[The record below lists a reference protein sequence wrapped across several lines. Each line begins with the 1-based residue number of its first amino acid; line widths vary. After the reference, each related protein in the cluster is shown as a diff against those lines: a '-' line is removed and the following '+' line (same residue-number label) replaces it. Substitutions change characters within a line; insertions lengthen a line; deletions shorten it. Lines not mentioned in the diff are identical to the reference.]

1 MNINMKYYTTTQC
14 AAILGLARVTVRQL
28 ILNAKLP
35 ASKLGRDW
43 IVKEQDL
50 EIFKAIPRKVG
61 RPKSP
66 SAS

>member
-1 MNINMKYYTTTQC
+1 MKYYTTTQC

-50 EIFKAIPRKVG
+50 ENFKAIPRKVG
-61 RPKSP
+61 RPKSQP
-66 SAS
+66 AS